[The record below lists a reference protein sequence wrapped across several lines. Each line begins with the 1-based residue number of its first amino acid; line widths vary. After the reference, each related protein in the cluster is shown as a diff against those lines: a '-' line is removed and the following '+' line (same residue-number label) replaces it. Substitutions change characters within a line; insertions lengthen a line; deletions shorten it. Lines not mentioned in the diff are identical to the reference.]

1 MLDDHSPYGHL
12 APALSRLTRRR
23 FAGALAGVLVA
34 PLALTQ
40 AHAQSTTPAAS
51 PTGADGWTFTDD
63 VGETVTLATR
73 PARIVADLNAA
84 SALWDFG
91 IRPVAV
97 TGYTVTTD
105 AAWGNVD
112 RSTPV
117 INAGPETG
125 APDLEKL
132 IALEPDLYV
141 TITWSPDNRET
152 AYEWTFPE
160 PEQEALARA
169 VVPIIGISGT
179 GQADVNAARFAELAA
194 SLGADLSSPELA
206 AAKDAYDRAVKT
218 FSALAAEKSE
228 LTNLFVYAD
237 NENEYI
243 ANWPKWADLAW
254 YDALGL
260 NIVKPD
266 VADTEYWLQLSPE
279 LAGSYPSDLL
289 FQSTR
294 MEVLSLEEL
303 RAHPT
308 YGRLPAVESGQV
320 HAWNQDFILS
330 YQGLTAA
337 LETLIGALSAAE
349 KITG

>member
-1 MLDDHSPYGHL
+1 MVEDRCPHARISL
-12 APALSRLTRRR
+12 AQSRPNRRQ
-23 FAGALAGVLVA
+23 FAGALAGLLAA
-34 PLALTQ
+34 PLAV
-40 AHAQSTTPAAS
+40 APARAQSATPAAS
-51 PTGADGWTFTDD
+51 PDAAGGWTFTDD
-63 VGETVTLATR
+63 AGETVTLATR

-132 IALEPDLYV
+132 IALAPDLYV

-160 PEQEALARA
+160 PEQEALARE
-169 VVPIIGISGT
+169 VVPIIGISAT
-179 GQADVNAARFAELAA
+179 GLADVNVTRFVELAA
-194 SLGADLSSPELA
+194 SLGADLSSPELVA
-206 AAKDAYDRAVKT
+206 ARDAYDQAVAA
-218 FSALAAEKSE
+218 FSTLAAEKSE

-254 YDALGL
+254 YEALGL

-266 VADTEYWLQLSPE
+266 VADTEYWLQQSPE

-294 MEVLSLEEL
+294 MEVLSLDEL
-303 RAHPT
+303 KAHPT
-308 YGRLPAVESGQV
+308 YGRLPAVEAGQAQ
-320 HAWNQDFILS
+320 AWNQDFILS

-337 LETLIGALSAAE
+337 LDTLIAALTSAE
-349 KITG
+349 KITE

>member
-1 MLDDHSPYGHL
+1 MATNSGVKVGIT
-12 APALSRLTRRR
+12 PASGRTTRRQ
-23 FAGALAGVLVA
+23 FTGALAG
-34 PLALTQ
+34 LA
-40 AHAQSTTPAAS
+40 AAGFAGARVRAQSVTPPAS
-51 PTGADGWTFTDD
+51 PVRAEGWTFTDD
-63 VGETVTLATR
+63 AGETVSVPAA

-91 IRPVAV
+91 IRPIAV

-112 RSTPV
+112 RETPV

-125 APDLEKL
+125 APDMEQLV
-132 IALEPDLYV
+132 ALNPDLFV

-160 PEQEALARA
+160 PEQEALAREL
-169 VVPIIGISGT
+169 VPIVAISAT
-179 GQADVNAARFAELAA
+179 GQADVNTVRFAELAA
-194 SLGADLSSPELA
+194 SLGADLSSPEMA
-206 AAKDAYDRAVKT
+206 AAKEAFDGAVER
-218 FSALAAEKSE
+218 FSALAAEKSD

-237 NENEYI
+237 GENEYI

-254 YDALGL
+254 YNALGL

-266 VADTEYWLQLSPE
+266 VAETEYWLQLSPE
-279 LAGSYPSDLL
+279 LALTYPSDLL

-294 MEVLSLEEL
+294 MEVLSLDEL
-303 RAHPT
+303 AAHPT
-308 YGRLPAVESGQV
+308 YGRLPAVEAGQLSP
-320 HAWNQDFILS
+320 WNQDFIMS

-337 LETLIGALSAAE
+337 LETVIAALTDAE
-349 KITG
+349 KITE

>member
-1 MLDDHSPYGHL
+1 
-12 APALSRLTRRR
+12 
-23 FAGALAGVLVA
+23 
-34 PLALTQ
+34 
-40 AHAQSTTPAAS
+40 
-51 PTGADGWTFTDD
+51 
-63 VGETVTLATR
+63 VTLPSR
-73 PARIVADLNAA
+73 PERIVADLNAA

-97 TGYTVTTD
+97 SGYTVTTD
-105 AAWGNVD
+105 AAWGNVG

-125 APDLEKL
+125 APDIEQLV
-132 IALEPDLYV
+132 ALSPDLYV

-160 PEQEALARA
+160 PEQEALAREL
-169 VVPIIGISGT
+169 VPIIGISAT
-179 GQADVNAARFAELAA
+179 GQADVNTARFAELAA
-194 SLGADLSSPELA
+194 SLGADLSSAELM
-206 AAKDAYDRAVKT
+206 AAKNAYDETVELFT
-218 FSALAAEKSE
+218 TLVAEKGE

-254 YDALGL
+254 YNALGL

-266 VADTEYWLQLSPE
+266 VADAEYWLQLSPE
-279 LAGSYPSDLL
+279 LAATYPSDLL

-294 MEVLSLEEL
+294 MEVLNLDEL
-303 RAHPT
+303 ARHPT
-308 YGRLPAVESGQV
+308 YGRLPAVQAGQV
-320 HAWNQDFILS
+320 SPWNQDFIMS

-337 LETLIGALSAAE
+337 LETVIAALTPAE
-349 KITG
+349 KVTE